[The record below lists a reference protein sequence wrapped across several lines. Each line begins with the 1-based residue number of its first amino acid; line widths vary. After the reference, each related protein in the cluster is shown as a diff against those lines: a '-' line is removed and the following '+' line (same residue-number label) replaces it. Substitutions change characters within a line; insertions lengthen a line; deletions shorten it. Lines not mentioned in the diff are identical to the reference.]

1 LITAFTSKVGSDFL
15 AMRQVKFN
23 ELTLTDK
30 ALLMAEFGA
39 YLESIEF
46 YDYWVHLYSLNSHFI
61 EVYYNILTK
70 QIEKISLV
78 DYRELDKYLSR
89 ILIHNLK
96 F

>member
-1 LITAFTSKVGSDFL
+1 MVKIGSDFL

-70 QIEKISLV
+70 QIERISLV

-96 F
+96 A